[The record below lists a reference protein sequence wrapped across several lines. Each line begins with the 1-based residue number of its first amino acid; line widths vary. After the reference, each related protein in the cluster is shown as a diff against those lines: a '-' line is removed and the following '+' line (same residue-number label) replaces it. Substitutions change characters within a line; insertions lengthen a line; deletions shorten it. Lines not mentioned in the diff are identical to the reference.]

1 MATMLGFIGIG
12 NMGLPMA
19 TRLQDAG
26 HRLIVCDKRPQAL
39 APLTAR
45 GATAVSAPV
54 DVAAQA
60 ETVLMSLPAPEI
72 VEAVALGPQGLAEG
86 RALKRVVDLS
96 TTGPRVAKKVGA
108 ALAQKGI
115 AFIDAPVSGGPSGAR
130 AGTLAVMAACAR
142 EDFDALEPA
151 LKAIGRPF
159 HVGTEPGM
167 GQVMKLVN
175 NLLSGTALAISSE
188 ALVLGVKAGLDPEI
202 MIDVINAGSGRNSA
216 TQDKFPRA
224 ILPRRFD
231 YGFSTGLMV
240 KDLKLFLEEADSLG
254 LSLKTAQAVAAL
266 WFKALA
272 EMGPSSDFTTIVKVV
287 ERPAK
292 VEVRGKAATGAER
305 A

>member
-1 MATMLGFIGIG
+1 VSKTLGFIGIG
-12 NMGLPMA
+12 KMGLPMA

-26 HRLIVCDKRPQAL
+26 HRLVVHDKRPEAL

-45 GATAVSAPV
+45 GATVAAAPA

-60 ETVLMSLPAPEI
+60 ETVLMSLPSPDI
-72 VEAVALGPQGLAEG
+72 VEAVALGPQGLAAG
-86 RALKRVVDLS
+86 KAVKRVVDLS

-108 ALAQKGI
+108 ALAQKGV
-115 AFIDAPVSGGPSGAR
+115 AFIDAPVSGGPGGAR

-142 EDFDALEPA
+142 HDFDALEPV
-151 LKAIGRPF
+151 LKVIGKPF

-202 MIDVINAGSGRNSA
+202 MVDVINAGSGRNSA

-240 KDLKLFLEEADSLG
+240 KDLKLFMAEADSLG
-254 LSLKTAQAVAAL
+254 LSLDTAKAVSAL
-266 WFKALA
+266 WLKALD
-272 EMGPSSDFTTIVKVV
+272 EMGPDSDFTTIVKVV
-287 ERPAK
+287 EGPAN
-292 VEVRGKAATGAER
+292 VEVRGTSSKGVGR
-305 A
+305 G